1 MIMSKRKR
9 MSAFIKRDFLYPFL
23 FFLFF
28 FFCGILVTRSARLY
42 IEKREARSWNRLYVP
57 RIFRAILVLVNT
69 RFL

>member
-9 MSAFIKRDFLYPFL
+9 MIAFIKRDFLYPFL
-23 FFLFF
+23 FLFY

-69 RFL
+69 SFL